1 MNKERRK
8 SLREI
13 QSKLESLGQDLEA
26 LKDEEEE
33 YRDNMPENLQE
44 SDRYQQADEVCDLL
58 VSLCIQMIEIMDIY
72 TEAEVLAKM
81 CNILCGEEETK

>member
-13 QSKLESLGQDLEA
+13 QSELERLGQDLEA

-44 SDRYQQADEVCDLL
+44 SERYQRADEVCDLL
-58 VSLCIQMIEIMDIY
+58 QEALESMDNAYQQIE
-72 TEAEVLAKM
+72 EAVE
-81 CNILCGEEETK
+81 

>member
-26 LKDEEEE
+26 LKEEEEE

-44 SDRYQQADEVCDLL
+44 SERYQRADEVCNLL
-58 VSLCIQMIEIMDIY
+58 MEALENLDNAYQQIE
-72 TEAEVLAKM
+72 EAVE
-81 CNILCGEEETK
+81 C

>member
-13 QSKLESLGQDLEA
+13 QSKLERLGQDLEV
-26 LKDEEEE
+26 LKEEEEE

-44 SDRYQQADEVCDLL
+44 SDRYQRADEVCDLL
-58 VSLCIQMIEIMDIY
+58 QEALESMDNAYQQIE
-72 TEAEVLAKM
+72 EAVE
-81 CNILCGEEETK
+81 C

>member
-13 QSKLESLGQDLEA
+13 QSKLESLGQDLED
-26 LKDEEEE
+26 LKEEEEE

-44 SDRYQQADEVCDLL
+44 SERYQRADEVCDLL
-58 VSLCIQMIEIMDIY
+58 QEALESMDNAYQQIE
-72 TEAEVLAKM
+72 EAVE
-81 CNILCGEEETK
+81 C

>member
-13 QSKLESLGQDLEA
+13 QSKLDRLGQDLET
-26 LKDEEEE
+26 LKEEEEE

-44 SDRYQQADEVCDLL
+44 SERYQRADEVCDLL
-58 VSLCIQMIEIMDIY
+58 MEALENMDSAYQQIV
-72 TEAEVLAKM
+72 EAVE
-81 CNILCGEEETK
+81 

>member
-44 SDRYQQADEVCDLL
+44 SERYQRADEVCDLL
-58 VSLCIQMIEIMDIY
+58 MEALENMDSAYQQIE
-72 TEAEVLAKM
+72 EAVE
-81 CNILCGEEETK
+81 

>member
-13 QSKLESLGQDLEA
+13 QSKLERLGQDLEA
-26 LKDEEEE
+26 LKEEEEE

-44 SDRYQQADEVCDLL
+44 SDRYQRADEVCDLL
-58 VSLCIQMIEIMDIY
+58 QEALENLDNAYQQIE
-72 TEAEVLAKM
+72 EAAE
-81 CNILCGEEETK
+81 

>member
-13 QSKLESLGQDLEA
+13 QSKLDRLGQELET
-26 LKDEEEE
+26 LKEEEEE

-44 SDRYQQADEVCDLL
+44 SDRYQRADEVCDLL
-58 VSLCIQMIEIMDIY
+58 QEALESMDNAYQQIE
-72 TEAEVLAKM
+72 EAVE
-81 CNILCGEEETK
+81 C

>member
-13 QSKLESLGQDLEA
+13 QSKLERLGQDLEV
-26 LKDEEEE
+26 LKEEEEE

-44 SDRYQQADEVCDLL
+44 SDR
-58 VSLCIQMIEIMDIY
+58 
-72 TEAEVLAKM
+72 
-81 CNILCGEEETK
+81 

>member
-13 QSKLESLGQDLEA
+13 QSKLERLGEDLEA
-26 LKDEEEE
+26 LKEEEEE

-44 SDRYQQADEVCDLL
+44 SDRYQRADEVCDLL
-58 VSLCIQMIEIMDIY
+58 QEALESLDGAYQNIE
-72 TEAEVLAKM
+72 EAVE
-81 CNILCGEEETK
+81 

>member
-13 QSKLESLGQDLEA
+13 QSKLERLGQDLEV
-26 LKDEEEE
+26 LKEEEEE

-44 SDRYQQADEVCDLL
+44 SDRYQRADEVCDLL
-58 VSLCIQMIEIMDIY
+58 QEALENLDNAYQQIE
-72 TEAEVLAKM
+72 EAAE
-81 CNILCGEEETK
+81 

>member
-13 QSKLESLGQDLEA
+13 QSKLDRLGQDLET
-26 LKDEEEE
+26 LKEEEEE

-44 SDRYQQADEVCDLL
+44 SDRYQRADEVCDLL
-58 VSLCIQMIEIMDIY
+58 QEALDSMDTAYQQIE
-72 TEAEVLAKM
+72 EAVE
-81 CNILCGEEETK
+81 C

>member
-13 QSKLESLGQDLEA
+13 QSKLDRLGQDLET
-26 LKDEEEE
+26 LKEEEEE

-44 SDRYQQADEVCDLL
+44 SDRYQRADEVCDLL
-58 VSLCIQMIEIMDIY
+58 QEELESMDN
-72 TEAEVLAKM
+72 A
-81 CNILCGEEETK
+81 

>member
-13 QSKLESLGQDLEA
+13 QSKLERLGEDLEA
-26 LKDEEEE
+26 LKEEEEE

-44 SDRYQQADEVCDLL
+44 SERYRRADEVSDLL
-58 VSLCIQMIEIMDIY
+58 QEALENLDNAYQQIE
-72 TEAEVLAKM
+72 EAVE
-81 CNILCGEEETK
+81 

>member
-13 QSKLESLGQDLEA
+13 QSKLERLGQDLEV
-26 LKDEEEE
+26 LKEEEEE

-44 SDRYQQADEVCDLL
+44 SDRYQRADVVCDLL
-58 VSLCIQMIEIMDIY
+58 QEALENLDNAYQQIE
-72 TEAEVLAKM
+72 EAAE
-81 CNILCGEEETK
+81 

>member
-13 QSKLESLGQDLEA
+13 QSKLDRLGQDLET
-26 LKDEEEE
+26 LKEEEEE

-44 SDRYQQADEVCDLL
+44 SDRYQRADEVCDLL
-58 VSLCIQMIEIMDIY
+58 Q
-72 TEAEVLAKM
+72 EVLESMDNAYQQ
-81 CNILCGEEETK
+81 IEEAVEC

>member
-44 SDRYQQADEVCDLL
+44 SDRYQRADEVCDLL
-58 VSLCIQMIEIMDIY
+58 QEALESMDNAYQQIE
-72 TEAEVLAKM
+72 EAAE
-81 CNILCGEEETK
+81 C

>member
-13 QSKLESLGQDLEA
+13 QSKLERLGQDLEA
-26 LKDEEEE
+26 LKEEEEE

-44 SDRYQQADEVCDLL
+44 SERYQRADEVCDLL
-58 VSLCIQMIEIMDIY
+58 QEALESMDNAYQQIE
-72 TEAEVLAKM
+72 EAVE
-81 CNILCGEEETK
+81 C

>member
-13 QSKLESLGQDLEA
+13 QSKLDRLGQDLET
-26 LKDEEEE
+26 LKEEEEE

-44 SDRYQQADEVCDLL
+44 SDRYQRADEVCDLL
-58 VSLCIQMIEIMDIY
+58 QEALESMDNAYQKIE
-72 TEAEVLAKM
+72 EAV
-81 CNILCGEEETK
+81 

>member
-44 SDRYQQADEVCDLL
+44 SDRYQRADEVCDLL
-58 VSLCIQMIEIMDIY
+58 QEALENLDNAYQQIE
-72 TEAEVLAKM
+72 EAVE
-81 CNILCGEEETK
+81 C

>member
-13 QSKLESLGQDLEA
+13 QSKLDRLGQDLEA
-26 LKDEEEE
+26 LKEEEEE

-44 SDRYQQADEVCDLL
+44 SERYQRADEVCDLL
-58 VSLCIQMIEIMDIY
+58 Q
-72 TEAEVLAKM
+72 EALENLDNAYQQF
-81 CNILCGEEETK
+81 EEAVEC

>member
-44 SDRYQQADEVCDLL
+44 SDRYQRADEVCDLL
-58 VSLCIQMIEIMDIY
+58 QEALESMDKKRR
-72 TEAEVLAKM
+72 TAKSPS
-81 CNILCGEEETK
+81 

>member
-13 QSKLESLGQDLEA
+13 QSKLERLGEDLEA
-26 LKDEEEE
+26 LKEEEEE

-44 SDRYQQADEVCDLL
+44 SERYQRADEVCDLL
-58 VSLCIQMIEIMDIY
+58 QEALENLDNAYQQIE
-72 TEAEVLAKM
+72 EAAE
-81 CNILCGEEETK
+81 

>member
-13 QSKLESLGQDLEA
+13 QSELDRLGQDLEA
-26 LKDEEEE
+26 LKEEEEE

-44 SDRYQQADEVCDLL
+44 SERYQRADEVCDLL
-58 VSLCIQMIEIMDIY
+58 QEALENLDNAYQQIE
-72 TEAEVLAKM
+72 EAVE
-81 CNILCGEEETK
+81 C

>member
-13 QSKLESLGQDLEA
+13 QSKLDRLGQDLET

-44 SDRYQQADEVCDLL
+44 SERYQRADEVCDLL
-58 VSLCIQMIEIMDIY
+58 QEALENLDNAYQQIE
-72 TEAEVLAKM
+72 EAVE
-81 CNILCGEEETK
+81 C

>member
-13 QSKLESLGQDLEA
+13 QSKLDRLGQDLET
-26 LKDEEEE
+26 LKEEEEE

-44 SDRYQQADEVCDLL
+44 RDRYQRADEDCDLL
-58 VSLCIQMIEIMDIY
+58 QEALESMDNAYQQIE
-72 TEAEVLAKM
+72 EAVE
-81 CNILCGEEETK
+81 C

>member
-13 QSKLESLGQDLEA
+13 QSKLERLGEDLEA
-26 LKDEEEE
+26 LKEEEEE

-44 SDRYQQADEVCDLL
+44 SERYQRADEVCDLL
-58 VSLCIQMIEIMDIY
+58 QEALESMDNAYQQIE
-72 TEAEVLAKM
+72 EAVE
-81 CNILCGEEETK
+81 C

>member
-13 QSKLESLGQDLEA
+13 QSKLDRLGQDLET
-26 LKDEEEE
+26 LKEEEEE

-44 SDRYQQADEVCDLL
+44 SDRYQRADEVCDLL
-58 VSLCIQMIEIMDIY
+58 QEALESMDNAYQQIE
-72 TEAEVLAKM
+72 EAVE
-81 CNILCGEEETK
+81 C

>member
-44 SDRYQQADEVCDLL
+44 SNRYQRADEVCDLL
-58 VSLCIQMIEIMDIY
+58 QEALESMDNAYQQIE
-72 TEAEVLAKM
+72 EAAE
-81 CNILCGEEETK
+81 

>member
-44 SDRYQQADEVCDLL
+44 SERYQRADEVGDLL
-58 VSLCIQMIEIMDIY
+58 QEALENLDNAYQQIE
-72 TEAEVLAKM
+72 EAVE
-81 CNILCGEEETK
+81 C